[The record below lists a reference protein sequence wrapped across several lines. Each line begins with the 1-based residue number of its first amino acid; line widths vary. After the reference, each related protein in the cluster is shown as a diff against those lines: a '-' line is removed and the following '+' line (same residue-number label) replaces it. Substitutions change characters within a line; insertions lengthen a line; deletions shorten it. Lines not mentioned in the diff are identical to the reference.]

1 MKSQQTTSTVFMIQP
16 VRFGYNPQTAGNN
29 AFQTQEDNQIAQDN
43 ALQEFN
49 AYVDLLRENG
59 IRVLV
64 AQDTPDPHTPDS
76 IFPNNWFTT
85 HADGNLVIFSLF
97 APNRRQERKAH
108 FIQAIQEGFANYRQ
122 TIDLTYGEEQ
132 DLFLEGTGSMV
143 LDRIHRIAYACRS
156 PRTHET
162 LLKDFAERLGYTY
175 HLFSAVDENG
185 TQIYHTNVMM
195 SVGTDLAIVCLDAIR
210 NPEERQQLCDS
221 LERTGRTVLD
231 ISLEQMRCYAGNM
244 MELTND
250 RGERCW
256 VMSATA
262 YQSLRPEQLALL
274 QKEHRLIVPRIDHI
288 EKNGGGSVRCMIAEI
303 F

>member
-1 MKSQQTTSTVFMIQP
+1 MNQQTTSTVFMIQP
-16 VRFGYNPQTAGNN
+16 VRFGFNPQTASNN
-29 AFQTQEDNQIAQDN
+29 VFQTQEDNQIAQDN
-43 ALQEFN
+43 ALAEFN
-49 AYVDLLRENG
+49 AYVDLLRANG
-59 IRVLV
+59 IRVIV
-64 AQDTPDPHTPDS
+64 AQDTPEPHTPDS

-85 HADGNLVIFSLF
+85 HADGNFVIFPLF
-97 APNRRQERKAH
+97 APNRRQERKPH

-122 TIDLTYGEEQ
+122 TIDLTPGEEQ
-132 DLFLEGTGSMV
+132 GRFLEGTGSMV

-162 LLKDFAERLGYTY
+162 LLQEFAERLGYTY
-175 HLFSAVDENG
+175 HLFTSVDGNG

-195 SVGTDLAIVCLDAIR
+195 SVGTDLAIICLDSIR
-210 NPEERQQLCDS
+210 DPQERQRLCES
-221 LERTGRTVLD
+221 LERSGRQILD
-231 ISLEQMRCYAGNM
+231 ISLEQVHCYAGNM

-250 RGERCW
+250 QGERCW
-256 VMSATA
+256 VLSATA